1 MPPTIIAGNI
11 TDDPDLRSTQRRP
24 IRRQLHRRVHA
35 AGARPGK
42 QRWKDGETI
51 FLRYTAWWAAA
62 ENAAQSL
69 HKGDRVL
76 VAGRLR

>member
-1 MPPTIIAGNI
+1 MSPTIIAGNI
-11 TDDPDLRSTQRRP
+11 TDDPDLRSTQGGQSVANTVVSTP
-24 IRRQLHRRVHA
+24 RVPDWA
-35 AGARPGK
+35 SNC
-42 QRWKDGETI
+42 WKDGETI
-51 FLRYTAWWAAA
+51 FLRCTAWWAAA